1 MLIAGGI
8 GVALCLGVL
17 PRSKVSM
24 MSMRPPQHGHG
35 RGSTHGSSG
44 DVDFS
49 GSGAFTGAGMASN
62 ARAFAMLAA
71 RLPFA
76 SRP

>member
-1 MLIAGGI
+1 MSILLTGGI
-8 GVALCLGVL
+8 GVALCLGML

-35 RGSTHGSSG
+35 RGSTHGSS
-44 DVDFS
+44 FS
-49 GSGAFTGAGMASN
+49 GSGAFTGAGTLSSS
-62 ARAFAMLAA
+62 RALAMLAV
-71 RLPFA
+71 RLPLA